1 MSHWQDLTHFLYGQ
15 GFWYADPL
23 SEIEGLTEE
32 QLYWVPDP
40 NSFCILWHVGHIA
53 HRERV
58 HLAIIIQG
66 LSGAVIPLQYD
77 VFGTEW
83 CTPEEVRSSVG
94 SVEEV
99 LAWVR
104 DVREKSHQYIATLDD
119 AHLWE
124 LAPTPEDNLTTVA
137 HWLFITT
144 AHTALHLGRIQMLR
158 ALLEGKHDRPC

>member
-1 MSHWQDLTHFLYGQ
+1 MSDWKALAHFMYGR

-23 SEIEGLTEE
+23 KEIEGLTDE

-58 HLAIIIQG
+58 HIGIFLQG
-66 LSGAVIPLQYD
+66 LRGDIIPAQCD
-77 VFGTEW
+77 AFGTTW
-83 CTPEEVRSSVG
+83 CSPQEVRQSAG
-94 SVEEV
+94 PVEEV

-104 DVREKSHQYIATLDD
+104 DVRQKSHAYVDSLSDGD
-119 AHLWE
+119 LFRV
-124 LAPTPEDNLTTVA
+124 LPTSEGGLSVA

-144 AHTALHLGRIQMLR
+144 AHTALHLGRIQFLR
-158 ALLEGKHDRPC
+158 ALVERKHDRAC

>member
-1 MSHWQDLTHFLYGQ
+1 MSPWHDLAHFLYGQ

-23 SEIEGLTEE
+23 KEIEGLTEE
-32 QLYWVPDP
+32 QLCWVPDP

-58 HLAIIIQG
+58 HIGMFLQG
-66 LSGAVIPLQYD
+66 LSADLISPQYE
-77 VFGTEW
+77 VFGPEW
-83 CTPEEVRSSVG
+83 RTPEEVRQSVG
-94 SVEEV
+94 TVEDV
-99 LAWVR
+99 FTWVR
-104 DVREKSHQYIATLDD
+104 DVREKSHQCIASLSDD
-119 AHLWE
+119 DLWTVPPTSDGE
-124 LAPTPEDNLTTVA
+124 LTVA